1 MPEYIIKFVKREA
14 RKYREVAKLEKEPI
28 MKKTD
33 LKTAA
38 LFDLIGEMLADY
50 LFKESK
56 DRSAILERYGRAD
69 EEKLEKAG

>member
-1 MPEYIIKFVKREA
+1 
-14 RKYREVAKLEKEPI
+14 